1 MLLKTH
7 CFIPLFFYLIELS
20 IQTLFSQ
27 LQRQL
32 VSQWF
37 RVAHVYA
44 YPTTTTTH
52 HPCSGVSNKRNSL
65 NPMSGK
71 LFEFKYDNEIRIG
84 SLGAGNSP
92 AYVSNVIVNRA
103 TLSGTTNGV
112 RIKTWQEMNFG
123 LTLSDMLFRVGF
135 YIVTVGRIRVSAVQV
150 SNVVYRN
157 IRGTSASNVAMKF
170 NCSQRTQIWVFLRT
184 VLRLDQNILLAVLMK
199 SVLEV
204 CSVEDTMGAYLILS
218 FGNSTRN
225 VHATFKKS
233 LTTTSEPEAQEAVKK
248 VNGLLEVVCFHP
260 QPQKVGMPKIK
271 SSISAELG
279 KKTSNSSRTPIVW
292 SWGLES

>member
-1 MLLKTH
+1 MH
-7 CFIPLFFYLIELS
+7 LS
-20 IQTLFSQ
+20 
-27 LQRQL
+27 
-32 VSQWF
+32 
-37 RVAHVYA
+37 
-44 YPTTTTTH
+44 
-52 HPCSGVSNKRNSL
+52 SNKCVNVKVFNLFVISPGNSP
-65 NPMSGK
+65 NTDGIHVTETNNIHIK
-71 LFEFKYDNEIRIG
+71 DCAIRTGIG

-248 VNGLLEVVCFHP
+248 
-260 QPQKVGMPKIK
+260 KVGMPKIK